1 MLEIKGFFKGVNI
14 FTKSFGGVLNQ
25 ESVDKV
31 QRMLT
36 ETVTDNVHKT
46 NAKNINT
53 YFYFN
58 FS

>member
-1 MLEIKGFFKGVNI
+1 MLEIKGFFKGVNV

-25 ESVDKV
+25 ESVDRV

-46 NAKNINT
+46 NFKNLLIA
-53 YFYFN
+53 YFILL
-58 FS
+58 